1 MNQSI
6 TSQKGSSENLL
17 KSSFKDVTTESA
29 GSSTEME
36 TPRLTKKRS
45 SLKINVTKS
54 KTIKKAPKLI
64 KPVKKSSISTKS
76 SDSATDDLKEVNSM
90 MTKAWKVR

>member
-1 MNQSI
+1 MNHSV

-17 KSSFKDVTTESA
+17 KSAFKDVTTESA

-64 KPVKKSSISTKS
+64 KPVKKASISTKS

-90 MTKAWKVR
+90 MSKAWKVR